1 MGPTVGGFLIG
12 FGACLLIFS
21 LGGLYGSYTAY
32 YGAMSWVD
40 EVVMIYNISHS
51 DPYVKSLNVMRNIS
65 AILNPINSILRI
77 LPGVGQGVED
87 ALKQLSYIS
96 STVSSYMESIQAA
109 SERAIRGI
117 ALLEILVWIFM
128 ALSLVAVAMIAV
140 GFTVVRKGARGP
152 AV

>member
-1 MGPTVGGFLIG
+1 
-12 FGACLLIFS
+12 
-21 LGGLYGSYTAY
+21 
-32 YGAMSWVD
+32 
-40 EVVMIYNISHS
+40 MIYNISHS

-109 SERAIRGI
+109 SERAVRVI

>member
-1 MGPTVGGFLIG
+1 VGPTIGGFLIG

-32 YGAMSWVD
+32 YEAMSWID

-77 LPGVGQGVED
+77 LPGVNQGVED
-87 ALKQLSYIS
+87 ALKQLSYI

-117 ALLEILVWIFM
+117 ALLKILAWIFM
-128 ALSLVAVAMIAV
+128 ASSLVAVAMIAV

>member
-1 MGPTVGGFLIG
+1 
-12 FGACLLIFS
+12 
-21 LGGLYGSYTAY
+21 
-32 YGAMSWVD
+32 MSWVD

-77 LPGVGQGVED
+77 LPGVDQGVED

-96 STVSSYMESIQAA
+96 TVLSYMEGIQAA

-152 AV
+152 AA

>member
-1 MGPTVGGFLIG
+1 MGPTIGGFLIG

-77 LPGVGQGVED
+77 LPGVDQGVED
-87 ALKQLSYIS
+87 ALKQLSYI

-128 ALSLVAVAMIAV
+128 ASSLVAVAMIAV

>member
-1 MGPTVGGFLIG
+1 
-12 FGACLLIFS
+12 
-21 LGGLYGSYTAY
+21 
-32 YGAMSWVD
+32 
-40 EVVMIYNISHS
+40 
-51 DPYVKSLNVMRNIS
+51 
-65 AILNPINSILRI
+65 
-77 LPGVGQGVED
+77 
-87 ALKQLSYIS
+87 
-96 STVSSYMESIQAA
+96 MESIQAA

>member
-1 MGPTVGGFLIG
+1 MGPTIGGFLIG

-32 YGAMSWVD
+32 YGAMSWID

-77 LPGVGQGVED
+77 LPGVDQGVED

-96 STVSSYMESIQAA
+96 TVLSYMESIQAA
-109 SERAIRGI
+109 SEKAIRAI

-128 ALSLVAVAMIAV
+128 ASSLVAVAMIAV

-152 AV
+152 AA

>member
-1 MGPTVGGFLIG
+1 VGSTIGGFLIG

-32 YGAMSWVD
+32 YGAMSWID

-77 LPGVGQGVED
+77 LPGVDQGVED

-96 STVSSYMESIQAA
+96 TVLSYMESIQAA
-109 SERAIRGI
+109 SEKAIRAI

-128 ALSLVAVAMIAV
+128 ASSLVAVAMIAV

>member
-1 MGPTVGGFLIG
+1 MGPTIGGFLIG

-32 YGAMSWVD
+32 YGAMNWID

-77 LPGVGQGVED
+77 LPGVDQGVED
-87 ALKQLSYIS
+87 ALKQLSYI

-117 ALLEILVWIFM
+117 ALLEILAWIFM
-128 ALSLVAVAMIAV
+128 ASSLVAVAMIAV

>member
-1 MGPTVGGFLIG
+1 MGPTIGGFLIG

-77 LPGVGQGVED
+77 LPGVDQGVED
-87 ALKQLSYIS
+87 ALKQLSYI

-109 SERAIRGI
+109 SERAIRVI
-117 ALLEILVWIFM
+117 ALLEILAWIFM
-128 ALSLVAVAMIAV
+128 ASSLVAVAMIAV

>member
-1 MGPTVGGFLIG
+1 MG

-77 LPGVGQGVED
+77 LPGVDQGVED

-96 STVSSYMESIQAA
+96 TVLSYMESIQAA
-109 SERAIRGI
+109 SERAVRVI

>member
-1 MGPTVGGFLIG
+1 MGPTIGGFLIG

-32 YGAMSWVD
+32 YGAMSWID

-77 LPGVGQGVED
+77 LPGVNQGVED
-87 ALKQLSYIS
+87 ALKQLSYI

-117 ALLEILVWIFM
+117 DLLKILAWIFM
-128 ALSLVAVAMIAV
+128 ASSLVAVAMIAV

>member
-1 MGPTVGGFLIG
+1 VGPTIGGFLIG

-77 LPGVGQGVED
+77 LPGVDQGVED
-87 ALKQLSYIS
+87 ALKQLSYI

-117 ALLEILVWIFM
+117 DLLEILAWIFM
-128 ALSLVAVAMIAV
+128 ASSLVAVAMIAV

>member
-1 MGPTVGGFLIG
+1 VGPTIGGFLIG

-77 LPGVGQGVED
+77 LPGVDQGVED
-87 ALKQLSYIS
+87 ALKQLSYI

-109 SERAIRGI
+109 SERAIRVI
-117 ALLEILVWIFM
+117 ALLEILAWIFM
-128 ALSLVAVAMIAV
+128 ASSLVAVAMIAV

>member
-1 MGPTVGGFLIG
+1 VGPTIGGFLIG

-77 LPGVGQGVED
+77 LPGVDQGVED

-96 STVSSYMESIQAA
+96 TVLSYMESIQAA
-109 SERAIRGI
+109 SEKAIRAI

-128 ALSLVAVAMIAV
+128 ASSLVAVAMIAV